1 MNRILK
7 KSLLIGFLFL
17 LNGSVFAQLTEI
29 NALKTKYVNW
39 MLGENADYTNPQLLT
54 RYKQFLVSG
63 NSATTRDFSD
73 YNFAS
78 PGTPWDF
85 KNFKHQAL
93 FTNLGEKHLASMVFL
108 YQIKG
113 PKNNPNPAYHR
124 KSLRDSIFMIF
135 DYIKAKGVS
144 GKSDFNY
151 EISGQDVSARVA
163 LRTSAYATSI
173 LLMKDELKA
182 VGTFKHHMEALNT
195 LTAYI
200 APDFG
205 TKIGIPGY
213 PTNPGMN
220 SDMIRAGSQ
229 QRLCYIFA
237 QEDSSKDKVINM
249 EFFRRFYNTA
259 LQISGGWHDCIK
271 PDFITFHHRG
281 VYANSYGLSAL
292 LQASVLNMILKSTV
306 YELDKLAQS
315 NLKNAIMN
323 YAKFSTDFTMPRG
336 ITGRFPKNTSFSDLL
351 PAFANL
357 FQADPIGNL
366 DAGQEF
372 KRLWNLTSE
381 ETKTELIK
389 SSGVSLIMVN
399 GLAGMQIMNDVL
411 SKVSEGKPIME
422 GHFGF
427 PYAGLSVHK
436 YKGYQASVKGTSKN
450 VWHYENSDK
459 NNLYGQ
465 YSSAG
470 AMELLTLG
478 VPKTPETNG
487 LTLEGYDWAHVA
499 GTTVANVPFTEMA
512 KSEAREFNGK
522 AFLAHASLDNQGVFA
537 IDYKDYN
544 LDTEMTALKSYFFF
558 NDKILCLGSDIKNTN
573 GTHPIHTTLFQ
584 TSYGTNNK
592 SIVNGKTETGN
603 DYIFDQTSGGVW
615 ATDANGN
622 GYVLPKAV
630 VNNNNVVITRGK
642 QTSFNENSK
651 TATSTGNFT
660 KAYINHGVAPTSA
673 TYRYAVWLKGETNT
687 KDLADNFSKYFN
699 VIQQDE
705 KAHVAQYVPDSI
717 FGYVVFDSS
726 AKFNA
731 DVVKNVDKPS
741 VIMTQK
747 ITGGNLKIS
756 LTNPN
761 LGLLKEDENP
771 DWNTISKT
779 PSFLYRKPVTEE
791 VNLNIIGKWI
801 LKKAVTGVTTTV
813 NGTDTKITFST
824 VNGKTMQIEL
834 VKAH

>member
-1 MNRILK
+1 MNNILK
-7 KSLLIGFLFL
+7 KISLLVVLL
-17 LNGSVFAQLTEI
+17 VLNGNAFAQLSEI
-29 NALKTKYVNW
+29 NVLKTKYINW
-39 MLGENADYTNPQLLT
+39 MLGENVDYGNPQILS
-54 RYKQFLVSG
+54 RYKQFLING
-63 NSATTRDFSD
+63 NSTATRNFKE
-73 YNFAS
+73 YNFNS
-78 PGTPWDF
+78 PGAPW
-85 KNFKHQAL
+85 NFKDYKQQAS
-93 FTNLGEKHLASMVFL
+93 FTNLAEKHLVNMVFL

-113 PKNNPNPAYHR
+113 PKHKPNPAYHR
-124 KSLRDSIFMIF
+124 TSLRDSILTIF
-135 DYIKAKGVS
+135 NYIKAKGVNS
-144 GKSDFNY
+144 TSDFNY

-173 LLMKDELKA
+173 LLMKNELKTA
-182 VGTFKHHMEALNT
+182 GEFDHHMGALNN
-195 LTAYI
+195 LTVFI
-200 APDFG
+200 DPDFG
-205 TKIGIPGY
+205 QKIGIPGY

-229 QRLCYIFA
+229 QRLCYILA
-237 QEDSSKDKVINM
+237 QDDNSKDKIADM
-249 EFFRRFYNTA
+249 EFFKRFVNTA

-271 PDFITFHHRG
+271 PDFMTYHHRG
-281 VYANSYGLSAL
+281 VYANSYGLTAL
-292 LQASVLNMILKSTV
+292 LQASVMNMILKSTA
-306 YELDKLAQS
+306 YELDKSAQS

-323 YAKFSTDFTMPRG
+323 YAKFSADFTMPRG
-336 ITGRFPKNTSFSDLL
+336 ITGRFPKNTSFADLL

-357 FQADPIGNL
+357 YQADPIGNL

-372 KRLWNLTSE
+372 KRLWNLATE
-381 ETKTELIK
+381 ETKTALVK
-389 SSGVSLIMVN
+389 SSGVSVIMVN

-487 LTLEGYDWAHVA
+487 LTLEGYDWAHIA
-499 GTTVANVPFTEMA
+499 GTTVANVPFAEMA

-544 LDTEMTALKSYFFF
+544 LATEMTALKSYFFF
-558 NDKILCLGSDIKNTN
+558 NDKILCLGSNIKNAN
-573 GTHPIHTTLFQ
+573 GTYPIHTTLFQ
-584 TSYGTNNK
+584 TSYDKNNE

-615 ATDANGN
+615 ATDNNGN

-642 QTSFNENSK
+642 QTSFNEDST
-651 TATSTGNFT
+651 TATSTANFA
-660 KAYINHGVAPTSA
+660 KAYLNHGVAPTSA
-673 TYRYAVWLKGETNT
+673 TYRYAVWLKAEAAT

-699 VIQQDE
+699 VIQQDS
-705 KAHVAQYVPDSI
+705 KAHVTQYVPDGI

-726 AKFNA
+726 AKFSA

-747 ITGGNLKIS
+747 ITGGNLKVS

-761 LGLLKEDENP
+761 LGLLKANENP
-771 DWNTISKT
+771 NWNTISKT
-779 PSFLYRKPVTEE
+779 PSFLYSKPIMEDVGI
-791 VNLNIIGKWI
+791 NLVGKWS
-801 LKKAVTGVTTTV
+801 LKNPVAGVTVTV
-813 NGTDTKITFST
+813 NGTETKITFST
-824 VNGKTMQIEL
+824 VNGKTIQIEL
-834 VKAH
+834 VQAH